1 MLFRSAERFAA
12 ENPDLGTFVEQV
24 STARARTAQLG
35 PDWPTTAK
43 AIYTANQRVLV
54 DGVDPAEAFDEA
66 ARTVR

>member
-1 MLFRSAERFAA
+1 MCIRDR
-12 ENPDLGTFVEQV
+12 V